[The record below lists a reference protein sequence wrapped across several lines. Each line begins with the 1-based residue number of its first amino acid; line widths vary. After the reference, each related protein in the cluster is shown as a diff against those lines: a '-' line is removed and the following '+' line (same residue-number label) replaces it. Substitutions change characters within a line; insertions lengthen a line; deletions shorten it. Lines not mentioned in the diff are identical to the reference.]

1 MRSNVL
7 GAGKDGQRQFGNQK
21 LLGNGRMYEKSP
33 NFGRVGLLRRFS
45 DKISVDFV
53 RSLLKLLTINVVE
66 SGSGTAWCGH
76 SVDC

>member
-1 MRSNVL
+1 
-7 GAGKDGQRQFGNQK
+7 
-21 LLGNGRMYEKSP
+21 MYEKSP

-66 SGSGTAWCGH
+66 SGSGTAWFGH

>member
-1 MRSNVL
+1 
-7 GAGKDGQRQFGNQK
+7 
-21 LLGNGRMYEKSP
+21 MYEKSP

-66 SGSGTAWCGH
+66 SDSGTAWCGH